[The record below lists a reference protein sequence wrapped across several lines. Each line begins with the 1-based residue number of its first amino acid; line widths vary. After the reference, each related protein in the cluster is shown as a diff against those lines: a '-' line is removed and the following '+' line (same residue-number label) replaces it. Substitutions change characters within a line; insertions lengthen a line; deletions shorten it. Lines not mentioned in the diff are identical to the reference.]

1 MIGGQEMS
9 KKGEKNQ
16 SSYRSL
22 VVWQKSF
29 DLSFAIYH
37 LTKDFPDSE
46 RYGLTSQMRRS
57 AVSIP
62 SNIAEGYG
70 RGTKVSFH
78 QFLRIAYGSAA
89 ELETQLLLA
98 EKLGYYKEG
107 GEQELLKE
115 VMKMI
120 NAILAKEKES

>member
-1 MIGGQEMS
+1 MTGGQEIS
-9 KKGEKNQ
+9 KKDEKKTG
-16 SSYRSL
+16 SYRSL

-29 DLSFAIYH
+29 DLSFAIYC
-37 LTKDFPDSE
+37 LTKDFPDEE

-78 QFLRIAYGSAA
+78 QFLRIAYGSAT

-98 EKLGYYKEG
+98 GKLGYCGEG
-107 GEQELLKE
+107 LEQELLRE

-120 NAILAKEKES
+120 NTILSKGKDT